1 MCSDPDSH
9 PPIDPAG
16 HGSASGREIGLI
28 VGDGSRCT
36 AYQADASRPTGVGMI
51 VLPDYNGLTGFYREL
66 ALRFAEDGIDAV
78 AIDYYDRTVGL
89 PPRDASFEP
98 REAARG
104 TRWADLQAD
113 VAAAAAHLR
122 MDRHVERLFSI
133 GFCFGGRVS
142 FLLGSLPELRMTGVI
157 GFYGWPVGPFLND
170 TPAPISVA
178 SHMEAPVLG
187 LFGGAD
193 EKIPATDVEAFR
205 QALAAASVEHDIR
218 TFKDAPHSFFDRQQ
232 VDHAVA
238 ATDAWA
244 AVRSFVHAHGSSAT
258 GVISERT
265 AAEVDAEIAEVRRVR
280 RRSSRN
286 RP

>member
-16 HGSASGREIGLI
+16 HSLASGHEIGLI

-36 AYQADASRPTGVGMI
+36 AYQADASRPSGAGMI
-51 VLPDYNGLTGFYREL
+51 VLPDYHGLTGFYREL
-66 ALRFAEDGIDAV
+66 ALRFAEHGIDAV
-78 AIDYYDRTVGL
+78 AIDYYDRTAGP

-98 REAARG
+98 QLYARQ
-104 TRWADLQAD
+104 TKWAELQAD

-122 MDRHVERLFSI
+122 MRRHVESLFSI

-142 FLLGSLPELRMTGVI
+142 FLLGSLPELRMAGVI

-170 TPAPISVA
+170 TPAPAALA
-178 SHMEAPVLG
+178 SHLEAPVLG
-187 LFGGAD
+187 VFGGAD
-193 EKIPATDVEAFR
+193 QKIPATDVEAFR

-218 TFKDAPHSFFDRQQ
+218 TYEDAPHSFFDRAQ
-232 VDHAVA
+232 AEYAEA

-244 AVRSFVHAHGSSAT
+244 AVRGFIASHAGPRI
-258 GVISERT
+258 G
-265 AAEVDAEIAEVRRVR
+265 
-280 RRSSRN
+280 
-286 RP
+286 P